1 MTFQFDFI
9 TNLFQSVFLDII
21 DSFICIKSITHN
33 NHLPSTQIIGEGEM
47 QNKKGGVIR
56 VEIFIYITAA
66 MLITIFINITA
77 AGWLAIKMAEFMWEK
92 VRRL

>member
-1 MTFQFDFI
+1 MR
-9 TNLFQSVFLDII
+9 
-21 DSFICIKSITHN
+21 
-33 NHLPSTQIIGEGEM
+33 
-47 QNKKGGVIR
+47 NKKGVIR

-77 AGWLAIKMAEFMWEK
+77 AGWLSIKMAEFMWEK

>member
-1 MTFQFDFI
+1 MKI
-9 TNLFQSVFLDII
+9 LFFCL
-21 DSFICIKSITHN
+21 N
-33 NHLPSTQIIGEGEM
+33 NTVLPYKERREVM
-47 QNKKGGVIR
+47 R

>member
-1 MTFQFDFI
+1 MVAFEPGINFI
-9 TNLFQSVFLDII
+9 ELIRRKREAINGILNERHGI
-21 DSFICIKSITHN
+21 
-33 NHLPSTQIIGEGEM
+33 HLPSKPIIGDGEM
-47 QNKKGGVIR
+47 RNKKGGVR
-56 VEIFIYITAA
+56 QVEIFIYITAA

>member
-1 MTFQFDFI
+1 MR
-9 TNLFQSVFLDII
+9 
-21 DSFICIKSITHN
+21 
-33 NHLPSTQIIGEGEM
+33 
-47 QNKKGGVIR
+47 NKKGGVIR

-66 MLITIFINITA
+66 MLITIFINITV

>member
-1 MTFQFDFI
+1 MR
-9 TNLFQSVFLDII
+9 
-21 DSFICIKSITHN
+21 
-33 NHLPSTQIIGEGEM
+33 
-47 QNKKGGVIR
+47 NKKGGVIS

>member
-1 MTFQFDFI
+1 M
-9 TNLFQSVFLDII
+9 
-21 DSFICIKSITHN
+21 
-33 NHLPSTQIIGEGEM
+33 
-47 QNKKGGVIR
+47 

-77 AGWLAIKMAEFMWEK
+77 AGWLSIKMAEFMWEK